1 MSEDRIQGFFDRF
14 RKSRHVSDFVE
25 HESGVHYIPYES
37 LYSYQKTCVDSDN
50 PIKRMAALQCG
61 WGVDAL
67 LDDPDPEVASLAE
80 AYFSDQEIDES
91 MIPDEITEV
100 DLNEES

>member
-1 MSEDRIQGFFDRF
+1 
-14 RKSRHVSDFVE
+14 
-25 HESGVHYIPYES
+25 
-37 LYSYQKTCVDSDN
+37 
-50 PIKRMAALQCG
+50 MAALQCG